1 MKQHKLYVGL
11 ILVTF
16 LYFDSEVIQ
25 LVIDLKRKAEIN
37 RFSSHHAR
45 LVKKR
50 SHFVAT
56 WLASLRRPDKIRWSI
71 RTTCQCP
78 IMGEHKIQDW
88 DNSAMEEY
96 NLENWANS
104 AIGEYTL
111 HGDKFYQ

>member
-1 MKQHKLYVGL
+1 MQVAL

-50 SHFVAT
+50 SHFVAMI
-56 WLASLRRPDKIRWSI
+56 LNI
-71 RTTCQCP
+71 
-78 IMGEHKIQDW
+78 
-88 DNSAMEEY
+88 
-96 NLENWANS
+96 
-104 AIGEYTL
+104 
-111 HGDKFYQ
+111 

>member
-45 LVKKR
+45 LVKKDLFLLPPG
-50 SHFVAT
+50 SLLSDDQTKSDGA
-56 WLASLRRPDKIRWSI
+56 LAQPV
-71 RTTCQCP
+71 QCP
-78 IMGEHKIQDW
+78 IMGEHKIQNW
-88 DNSAMEEY
+88 D
-96 NLENWANS
+96 NS
-104 AIGEYTL
+104 AIGEYNL
-111 HGDKFYQ
+111 HGNKFYQ